1 MARRLPPLNALR
13 AFEASARHLS
23 FARAAEEL
31 AVTPAAISH
40 QVRQLE
46 ATLGTPLF
54 RRLTRR
60 VVLTEAGLT
69 LLPGLTEGLDRMAAA
84 IDDLRAADEHG
95 RLTVAVAPSFA
106 AKWLVPRIERFNHAN
121 PHIDILIMPGMQIT
135 DFRTDGIDVAIRY
148 GRGNY
153 EGLISEAL
161 FEESITP
168 MCAPSLVAGEH
179 PLRTPRDLAAH
190 TLIHDDSLTVI
201 GPVPDWAMWLRLAGA
216 EDVDTSRG
224 PRFLYSD
231 HAMAAA
237 IDGLGVVLGRRS
249 LATSDIASGRL
260 VCPFELS
267 LPIDFSYYLVRPEA
281 AVARPKVERFREW
294 VMSEI
299 ARDLAA
305 GEGDGIATSSPP

>member
-46 ATLGTPLF
+46 EVLGTPLF

-60 VVLTEAGLT
+60 VALTESGLA
-69 LLPGLTEGLDRMAAA
+69 LLPGLTEGFDRLASAV
-84 IDDLRAADEHG
+84 DDLRAADRQG

-106 AKWLVPRIERFNHAN
+106 AKWLVPRIERFNQAN
-121 PHIDILIMPGMQIT
+121 PDIDVLIMPGMQLS

-148 GRGNY
+148 GRGDY
-153 EGLISEAL
+153 TGLISEAL

-168 MCAPSLVAGEH
+168 MCAPALLRGER
-179 PLRTPRDLAAH
+179 PLRVPGDLAAH

-201 GPVPDWAMWLRLAGA
+201 GPLPDWAMWLRLAGA
-216 EDVDTSRG
+216 EAVDATRG

-231 HAMAAA
+231 HAMSAA
-237 IDGLGVVLGRRS
+237 IDGHGVILGRRS
-249 LATSDIASGRL
+249 LARPDIAAGRL

-267 LPIDFSYYLVRPEA
+267 LPIDFSYYLVRPD
-281 AVARPKVERFREW
+281 VATPRPKVERFRAW
-294 VMSEI
+294 VLAEIERDRAESEAEDGAI
-299 ARDLAA
+299 A
-305 GEGDGIATSSPP
+305 PPP

>member
-1 MARRLPPLNALR
+1 MARCLPPLNALR

-31 AVTPAAISH
+31 SVTPAAISH

-46 ATLGTPLF
+46 ATLGTILF

-60 VVLTEAGLT
+60 VLLTEAGLT
-69 LLPGLTEGLDRMAAA
+69 LLPGLTEGLDRMASAVE
-84 IDDLRAADEHG
+84 DLRAADRHG

-106 AKWLVPRIERFNHAN
+106 AKWLVPRIERFNQAN
-121 PHIDILIMPGMQIT
+121 PDIDILIMPGMQIS

-148 GRGNY
+148 GRGHY
-153 EGLISEAL
+153 EGLVAEAL

-168 MCAPSLVAGEH
+168 MCAPSLVRGAR
-179 PLRTPRDLAAH
+179 PLRVPGDLAGH

-216 EDVDTSRG
+216 ENVDASRG

-237 IDGLGVVLGRRS
+237 IDGHGVVLGRRS
-249 LATSDIASGRL
+249 LAGSDIARGRL

-267 LPIDFSYYLVRPEA
+267 LPIDFSYYLVWPD
-281 AVARPKVERFREW
+281 VGVPRPKVERFREW

-299 ARDLAA
+299 ARDQAE
-305 GEGDGIATSSPP
+305 GEGEARATSSPP